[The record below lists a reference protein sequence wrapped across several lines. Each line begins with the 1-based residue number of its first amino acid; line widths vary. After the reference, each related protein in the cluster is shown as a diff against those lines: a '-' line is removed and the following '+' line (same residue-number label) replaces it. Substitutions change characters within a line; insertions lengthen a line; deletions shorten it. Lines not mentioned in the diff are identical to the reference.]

1 MGKIIK
7 NIILLGVA
15 VAILLFYLYVF
26 MVSWNANKIFG
37 IFAAIL
43 LIGMYIVVVKF
54 LDELRRWEAV
64 TEVKGMALK
73 AFNALLIFLNFSLV
87 IFTLLISYG
96 VSLTFGLSI
105 TVLVLVMFG
114 IVVLYCFCL

>member
-37 IFAAIL
+37 IIAGIL
-43 LIGMYIVVVKF
+43 LSGMYIVIVKYF
-54 LDELRRWEAV
+54 DELRRW
-64 TEVKGMALK
+64 KL
-73 AFNALLIFLNFSLV
+73 
-87 IFTLLISYG
+87 
-96 VSLTFGLSI
+96 
-105 TVLVLVMFG
+105 
-114 IVVLYCFCL
+114 